1 MTVGDDGALS
11 ACNLPPTLSVKAL
24 IPSWSGGPGY
34 GISLWTG
41 VRHLPHHLPASGIK
55 PSFLSTR
62 LAFECQ
68 AAGLTTSPFGNK
80 RVFNKVVYK
89 VRALSILPP
98 KKMLFVKIGKKKK
111 ASINSL
117 LKNVSSLNTGG

>member
-1 MTVGDDGALS
+1 
-11 ACNLPPTLSVKAL
+11 
-24 IPSWSGGPGY
+24 
-34 GISLWTG
+34 
-41 VRHLPHHLPASGIK
+41 LPASGIK